1 MLKRTLTLITLLIP
15 TTLLAHIPGLH
26 DASLAPM
33 LKAVTPAVVNITV
46 VKNIKPGQ
54 MNPFSQPGAPQPT
67 PPQSGPI
74 PQQPMQPAPQ
84 QPLPP
89 GMPPQSLKAMSLG
102 SGVIF
107 DAKHGLIV
115 TNAHVVHNQHL
126 MIVTM
131 KDGRHV
137 RAQMVGEDDGFDI
150 AIIRIPAHNLTAIP
164 FADSDKLKV
173 GDFVAAI
180 GSPFGLT
187 QTVTSGVV
195 SALNRNEPRIEG
207 FQSFIQTDA
216 PINPGNSG
224 GALVNLQGQLVGIN
238 TAIVTPIDA
247 SIGIGFSI
255 PSNMVK
261 SVIEQLLQYGKV
273 ERGMLGVLAQDISPE
288 LADAMHL
295 KTTHGSLVTMTVP
308 GSPAALAGIKS
319 KDIITEI
326 NGHHIRS
333 STQLRNTLGLMRPG
347 STVKLTLIRNHETKT
362 IEAKVGDPKHFKMSH
377 VNPFLVG
384 LSMKRF
390 SETQGDG
397 TELNGVQLTNVA
409 DACPGAL
416 AGMMPGDVITRA
428 NGEAVDSPEALRKAS
443 EQSKTGLLLKV
454 YRGDKAIF
462 LVVEP

>member
-1 MLKRTLTLITLLIP
+1 MLKRTLTLFALLIP
-15 TTLLAHIPGLH
+15 STLLAHIPGIR

-46 VKNIKPGQ
+46 VKNITPGQ
-54 MNPFSQPGAPQPT
+54 MNPFGHPGAPQPA
-67 PPQSGPI
+67 
-74 PQQPMQPAPQ
+74 PQQQQPAPNQPIQPSPQ
-84 QPLPP
+84 QPLRP
-89 GMPPQSLKAMSLG
+89 GMPPHTLKAMSLG

-107 DAKHGLIV
+107 DAKRGLIV
-115 TNAHVVHNQHL
+115 TNAHVVHNQHI

-150 AIIRIPAHNLTAIP
+150 AIIRIPARNLTAIP
-164 FADSDKLKV
+164 FADSNKLKV

-195 SALNRNEPRIEG
+195 SALNRNQPRIEG

-224 GALVNLQGQLVGIN
+224 GALVNLEGQLVGIN
-238 TAIVTPIDA
+238 TAIVTPVDA

-261 SVIEQLLQYGKV
+261 SVIKQLIQYGKV

-295 KTTHGSLVTMTVP
+295 KTTHGSLVTSIVP
-308 GSPAALAGIKS
+308 GSPAAEAGLKS

-326 NGHHIRS
+326 DGHHIRG

-347 STVKLTLIRNHETKT
+347 TEVKLTVVRDHQTKT
-362 IEAKVGDPKHFKMSH
+362 IKAKVGNPKHFQMPH
-377 VNPFLVG
+377 INRFLAG
-384 LSMKRF
+384 LSLQTF
-390 SETQGDG
+390 SEVQGDG
-397 TELNGVQLTNVA
+397 STLKGVRITNMT
-409 DACPGAL
+409 DACPGVL
-416 AGMMPGDVITRA
+416 AGMIPGDVITRA
-428 NGEAVDSPEALRKAS
+428 NGQAIDSPDALRKAS
-443 EQSKTGLLLKV
+443 NKSKDDLLLKV
-454 YRGDKAIF
+454 YRGNKAIF